1 MTTSLH
7 TPSAAPSAGLG
18 NQADEA
24 QVLAEKRWNVQL
36 LGLLMVLTF
45 GTGIVDAVGY
55 LALDHVFIGNMTG
68 NVVILGMA
76 MAGADGLPVL
86 GPLTAMVCFS
96 IGAAVTGLVLGKR
109 SAEWRLPITV
119 LLLVAG
125 FLLCSLGALASLVDN
140 NLTTDVRVIISSL
153 AAAAM
158 GIQACVARKL
168 AVREMTTVVVT
179 STLTALSGELF
190 LVRGHKG
197 LLNRR
202 SAAIV
207 VLLLG
212 AALGALLAGAGA
224 GPALIVSGA
233 LIVVVALLG
242 QWGARIHRS
251 CLST

>member
-1 MTTSLH
+1 MTTSPL
-7 TPSAAPSAGLG
+7 TSSAAPSAGPG
-18 NQADEA
+18 NPADEA
-24 QVLAEKRWNVQL
+24 QVLAEKRWSAQL

-55 LALDHVFIGNMTG
+55 LALNHVFIGNMTG
-68 NVVILGMA
+68 NVAILGMA
-76 MAGADGLPVL
+76 LAGADGLPVL
-86 GPLTAMVCFS
+86 GPLTAMLCFS
-96 IGAAVTGLVLGKR
+96 FGAAVTGLVLRKS
-109 SAEWRLPITV
+109 SAVWRLPITV

-125 FLLCSLGALASLVDN
+125 LLLCSVGALAALVDN
-140 NLTTDVRVIISSL
+140 NLTNEVRVIISSL
-153 AAAAM
+153 AAVAM

-190 LVRGHKG
+190 LGTGHKG

-212 AALGALLAGAGA
+212 AAFGALLAGAGA
-224 GPALIVSGA
+224 GPALIVSGT
-233 LIVVVALLG
+233 LIVAVALLG
-242 QWGARIHRS
+242 QWGAWTHRS
-251 CLST
+251 RLK

>member
-1 MTTSLH
+1 MTTSAH

-18 NQADEA
+18 HQADEA
-24 QVLAEKRWNVQL
+24 QVPAENRWNVQL

-96 IGAAVTGLVLGKR
+96 IGAAMTGLVLRKR

-125 FLLCSLGALASLVDN
+125 LLLCSVGTLASLVDIN
-140 NLTTDVRVIISSL
+140 HTTDLRVIISSL

-179 STLTALSGELF
+179 STLTALSAELF
-190 LVRGHKG
+190 VTGHKG

-207 VLLLG
+207 ALLLG

-224 GPALIVSGA
+224 GPALIVSGT

-251 CLST
+251 RLSS

>member
-1 MTTSLH
+1 MTAFPL
-7 TPSAAPSAGLG
+7 TPSATPSAGLS

-24 QVLAEKRWNVQL
+24 QALAEKRWNVQL

-68 NVVILGMA
+68 NVAILGMA

-96 IGAAVTGLVLGKR
+96 IGAAVTGLILRKQ

-125 FLLCSLGALASLVDN
+125 LLLCSLGALASVIDN
-140 NLTTDVRVIISSL
+140 NLTTDVRVTISSL

-158 GIQACVARKL
+158 GTQACVARKL

-190 LVRGHKG
+190 LARGHKG

-202 SAAIV
+202 SAAIG

-233 LIVVVALLG
+233 LMVAVALLG
-242 QWGARIHRS
+242 QWGARIRRS
-251 CLST
+251 HLWT